1 MTTGAFYGYC
11 SNKDALFSALTEPH
25 ATAVIGEFIRV
36 QETFAQLSDAVQPSH
51 MGVES
56 QDCLVNYLYADMMPS
71 SSFSAVL
78 SVRPISILCTK
89 WVRWKSRQPISFGIR
104 CGGQGTQCPKSTY
117 SQQSGMFCGFFKISW
132 CTICRRN
139 RQSSMS
145 PLCGRSIRP
154 DGKN

>member
-1 MTTGAFYGYC
+1 M
-11 SNKDALFSALTEPH
+11 TEPH
-25 ATAVIGEFIRV
+25 AAAVMGEFIRV

-56 QDCLVNYLYADMMPS
+56 QNCLDWIVNYLYAD
-71 SSFSAVL
+71 L
-78 SVRPISILCTK
+78 SYYDAFKLILCCSEGTPYQHFMHQMVEVEVEATYQFLDTLRRLGRIVPK
-89 WVRWKSRQPISFGIR
+89 IDRQLCHILS
-104 CGGQGTQCPKSTY
+104 
-117 SQQSGMFCGFFKISW
+117 SGMFCGFFEISW

-145 PLCGRSIRP
+145 PLCGHSIRP